1 MNIKSKLRLGIGLL
15 FLLNLIVGIFA
26 SLYLQRLSDN
36 SKSILSE
43 NYKSLQYTRKLNT
56 LLHNSDNFSNREIAS
71 FEKYL
76 HLQEVNI
83 TEPGEAELTGQLRNS
98 FNMLKDPKNEQL
110 KPSLIIDIQNILDK
124 VQDLNLASVY
134 SKNVKTQRVAKNAS
148 FTLGILTVFCLL
160 IGFSFMVN
168 FPGYIA
174 DPLHELLSGIKAIS
188 NKEYNQQLNIE
199 TNDELGELARAF
211 NAMAIKL
218 KEFESINLAQILSEK
233 RRIETLIDSMNDAIV
248 GLDEQQN
255 ILFINTV
262 SAELFGLDSTR
273 LIGVYAP
280 DIALTNG
287 LFRQALTRE
296 NNKEIAFKSKSGE
309 RYFTKET
316 IEVRNND
323 EALGKVIILK
333 NITRFHELD
342 AAKTNFIA
350 TISHELKTP
359 ISSIKLCLKL
369 LEDERVGLVNTE
381 QRSLIKNI
389 KEDTSRLLRITGE
402 LLDLSQVESGNIHLN
417 LNEAAPMAIVEYA
430 KNTVQFQAS
439 QKNVVIDVK
448 CDENLP
454 NVVADE
460 EKTAWVLVN
469 FLSNALRYS
478 PDYGTIFLHLKSG
491 EDVVEFLVTDAGPG
505 IEEKYQKRIFDR
517 YFQVPS
523 HEKQKTGTGLGLAIS
538 KDFIEAQKGRIF
550 LKSKVGEGSTFGF
563 IIPISKRITNEI

>member
-1 MNIKSKLRLGIGLL
+1 MKIKSKLQLGIGLL
-15 FLLNLIVGIFA
+15 FLLNLIVGISA

-43 NYKSLQYTRKLNT
+43 NYKSLQYTRHLNAI
-56 LLHNSDNFSNREIAS
+56 LHNSDDFSNKEIAS

-76 HLQEVNI
+76 HLQEINI

-98 FNMLKDPKNEQL
+98 FNMLKDPKNQQL
-110 KPSLIIDIQNILDK
+110 KFSLIIEIQNILDK
-124 VQDLNLASVY
+124 VQDLNLNSIY
-134 SKNVKTQRVAKNAS
+134 SKNIRTQRIAKNVS
-148 FTLGILTVFCLL
+148 FTLGTLTAFCLL

-174 DPLHELLSGIKAIS
+174 NPLQELLSGIKAIS
-188 NKEYNQQLNIE
+188 NKQYNQQLNID
-199 TNDELGELARAF
+199 TNDELGELAQAF

-218 KEFESINLAQILSEK
+218 REFESINLAQILSEK
-233 RRIETLIDSMNDAIV
+233 RRIETLIDSMNDAII
-248 GLDEQQN
+248 GLDEQQR

-262 SAELFGLDSTR
+262 STELFGLDSNE
-273 LIGVYAP
+273 LVGSYAP
-280 DIALTNG
+280 DIALNNG
-287 LFRQALTRE
+287 FFRQALTQE
-296 NNKEIAFKSKSGE
+296 NNKEIVFNSMSGE

-316 IEVRNND
+316 IEVKNND

-359 ISSIKLCLKL
+359 ISSIKLSLKL
-369 LEDERVGLVNTE
+369 LEDERIGSVNDE
-381 QRSLIKNI
+381 QQSLIQNI

-417 LNEAAPMAIVEYA
+417 MNEASPMAIVEYA
-430 KNTVQFQAS
+430 KNTVHFQAS
-439 QKNVVIDVK
+439 QNNVTIDIK

-454 NVVADE
+454 NVIADE

-478 PDYGTIFLHLKSG
+478 PNQGIIFLQVKSVQ
-491 EDVVEFLVTDAGPG
+491 DVVEFSVTDAGPG
-505 IEEKYQKRIFDR
+505 IEEQYQKRIFER

-523 HEKQKTGTGLGLAIS
+523 QDKQKTGTGLGLAIS

-550 LKSKVGEGSTFGF
+550 LQSQVGKGSTFGF
-563 IIPISKRITNEI
+563 TIPVSKQNK